1 MSFSSLAVNNVK
13 KNFSNYIM
21 YLISAVFSVMIFY
34 IFCSIA
40 FNDVIMKLADNK
52 VTVKVAF
59 KASAVI
65 VALFSFVFI
74 WYSNSF
80 FLKRRKKEIAIY
92 SIIGMEKRQVAKML
106 FYENIIIGTLAI
118 FFGIVL
124 GGMFSKYFSLM
135 LIYLMKETLDLKFTV
150 VPNAFKIT
158 ILVFFILFLLNS
170 IHSYR
175 IIYKYKLIE
184 LLSAQKE
191 GEKVPKASV
200 FMAVLSVLLI
210 MLGYFIPYNKTSI
223 QLVKLGIPIIIL
235 VSIGTY
241 LFLNS
246 FIIILIKAFKGKK
259 GFYYRGENIIS
270 VSQILYRIKSNAKT
284 LFIISMLSAVTLTS
298 IGVSYSF
305 YKTTEEDINKNIP
318 FSYEFMNVDSLGNEK
333 IKNTINKY
341 ADNKLISHSSLKL
354 INAKVSII
362 DLQNKNFQG
371 KIISQT
377 DYNKVITIK
386 NRGNNI
392 NLKDNEC
399 LFINVNQGDGKK
411 HNYLNSTASVQLKT
425 LKRDFKIIKSADIQ
439 VVSPFITRSTIIVSD
454 NVFNKFTNKS
464 EECENTI
471 VDGYIV
477 QNPEKSKEL
486 TNELSKVV
494 MQGAY
499 IDSYYDSYHGF
510 YKGGAVF
517 IFIGIFLG
525 ALFSLATSSV
535 ISFKQLIEAAEDEKR
550 YAILRKIGMN
560 RKEIKKSISKQ
571 LLITF
576 GMPLIIAVCHSTA
589 ALIVFQRLMN
599 AQTMKYCVVI
609 MIGYTF
615 MYFIYYIVTVNSYT
629 NIVCNRE

>member
-1 MSFSSLAVNNVK
+1 M
-13 KNFSNYIM
+13 
-21 YLISAVFSVMIFY
+21 
-34 IFCSIA
+34 
-40 FNDVIMKLADNK
+40 
-52 VTVKVAF
+52 
-59 KASAVI
+59 
-65 VALFSFVFI
+65 
-74 WYSNSF
+74 
-80 FLKRRKKEIAIY
+80 
-92 SIIGMEKRQVAKML
+92 
-106 FYENIIIGTLAI
+106 
-118 FFGIVL
+118 
-124 GGMFSKYFSLM
+124 
-135 LIYLMKETLDLKFTV
+135 
-150 VPNAFKIT
+150 
-158 ILVFFILFLLNS
+158 
-170 IHSYR
+170 
-175 IIYKYKLIE
+175 
-184 LLSAQKE
+184 
-191 GEKVPKASV
+191 
-200 FMAVLSVLLI
+200 
-210 MLGYFIPYNKTSI
+210 
-223 QLVKLGIPIIIL
+223 
-235 VSIGTY
+235 
-241 LFLNS
+241 
-246 FIIILIKAFKGKK
+246 
-259 GFYYRGENIIS
+259 
-270 VSQILYRIKSNAKT
+270 
-284 LFIISMLSAVTLTS
+284 
-298 IGVSYSF
+298 
-305 YKTTEEDINKNIP
+305 
-318 FSYEFMNVDSLGNEK
+318 
-333 IKNTINKY
+333 
-341 ADNKLISHSSLKL
+341 
-354 INAKVSII
+354 
-362 DLQNKNFQG
+362 
-371 KIISQT
+371 
-377 DYNKVITIK
+377 
-386 NRGNNI
+386 
-392 NLKDNEC
+392 
-399 LFINVNQGDGKK
+399 
-411 HNYLNSTASVQLKT
+411 NSTASVQLKT